1 MSKFKRAVLA
11 IFGEKGRSFWLFIT
25 MILSF
30 TLIISTLFVS
40 QGTNNIKDDIIAS
53 LNNAMAIVLDQE
65 SEYSYSEDAERIDRF
80 NEALF
85 SYAEKAGDYDFADD
99 VMVAIYCP
107 DNLLSTELEHPRISF
122 YVDYT
127 NYLRFTAI
135 DDKDVS
141 VFGSI
146 IEPVLKDGRSFT
158 QEEID
163 EGANVIV
170 LDYRYTY
177 PNGETVQVGDV
188 IDFGLDLFSNSEDK
202 YEGQNMID
210 HKDYQFEVIGTYNSE
225 ALSDNAWYSE
235 LLSGTASKLIHNSSY
250 IPQKT
255 FMKIADDYEKM
266 YEKAISN
273 DVKIADNGII
283 NLNKYRIDSI
293 IFKLNSI
300 EGSDIISKEFEELR
314 KTTLGDNYFVRVA
327 DSEYQE
333 LKGPLDNAASMALYI
348 GVFGSVATLILI
360 YLMIYLFISGQRKNL
375 ALFLAMGEK
384 KKNTIMVLVLEVF
397 LISLSALI
405 VSFIASYF
413 VKNAILSSLG
423 SYDVSDINYLPIVV
437 IAFMVLIICLVL
449 TLIISSRSVSHKLR
463 DLLM

>member
-40 QGTNNIKDDIIAS
+40 QGVNNIKNGIIAS

-65 SEYSYSEDAERIDRF
+65 AEYSYSEDVERIDRF

-85 SYAEKAGDYDFADD
+85 SYAEKAGDYDFVDD
-99 VMVAIYCP
+99 VLVVV
-107 DNLLSTELEHPRISF
+107 DSGSNLLSTELDQPKVAF
-122 YVDYT
+122 YIDYT
-127 NYLRFTAI
+127 AYLLFAAI

-141 VFGSI
+141 VFGSF
-146 IEPVLKDGRSFT
+146 IEPTLKDGRSFM

-170 LDYRYTY
+170 LDYRCTY
-177 PNGETVQVGDV
+177 PNGERVQVGDV
-188 IDFGLDLFSNSEDK
+188 IDFGLSLFLNSEDK

-210 HKDYQFEVIGTYNSE
+210 HKDYQFEVIGTYDGE
-225 ALSDNAWYSE
+225 AIHNNAWYSE
-235 LLSGTASKLIHNSSY
+235 LLDGTASELMYTRSY

-255 FMKIADDYEKM
+255 FMKIIDDYETM
-266 YEKAISN
+266 YEKASSSGIE
-273 DVKIADNGII
+273 ITDNGIK
-283 NLNKYRIDSI
+283 NLNKYRIDCI
-293 IFKLNSI
+293 IFKLNSF
-300 EGSDIISKEFEELR
+300 EGGDIISKEFAEMRE
-314 KTTLGDNYFVRVA
+314 TTLGDNYFTRVA

-348 GVFGSVATLILI
+348 GVFGSVSTLILI
-360 YLMIYLFISGQRKNL
+360 YLMIYLFISGQKKNL

-384 KKNTIMVLVLEVF
+384 KKNMVMVLVLEVF
-397 LISLSALI
+397 LICLLALI
-405 VSFIASYF
+405 VSLIASYF
-413 VKNAILSSLG
+413 VGNTILSLLG
-423 SYDVSDINYLPIVV
+423 SYDIADINYLPIIL
-437 IAFMVLIICLVL
+437 IALGALIICLVL
-449 TLIISSRSVSHKLR
+449 TLIISSNSVSHKLR